1 MTQQLCA
8 SAASPRFDHAVS
20 LAADVCCLKYVSGAR
35 EEALHRLG
43 IKSVEDLL
51 LHIPYRYLDF
61 CHVYTIEDAPV
72 GDVVTVVAEVDRVQN
87 KAHTR
92 IPVTE
97 VSLIDETGV
106 INAAFFRQPWI
117 SRQLAVGDR
126 LALIGKI
133 EFSYGFKQMK
143 SPHFEKLD
151 SGQVAGS
158 IQPVHYVSSGISV
171 AWMRRIVSTAFE
183 QLLPVADPI
192 PAELRVVRGL
202 MPRGQAYR
210 AMHFPHTFGERYL
223 ARRRLAYDEALYLQ
237 LALRLR
243 NDMNLLGV
251 APVAHIS
258 GEHTRALAA
267 ALPFKLSDEQQEA
280 VDQITADMCS
290 SERIMNRL
298 LLGDV
303 GTGKT
308 AVASFGLALVA
319 DTGTQACVMAP
330 TGVLAQQYS
339 VKVGP
344 LLSACGISWALLT
357 GATPKSE
364 RVDML
369 SRLASGELTVLFGT
383 QAVIQDDVE
392 FRALSLVVID
402 EQHRFGVRQRGMLA
416 EKAANPHLL
425 VMSATPIPRTLGL
438 LIYGDLDISI
448 LDELPPGRTPVKT
461 RCITGKKRRD
471 LYHFLDQEIGRGRQ
485 VYLVCPAIED
495 TPDGGLNAVK
505 SYYED
510 IAKAL
515 LPERRVGLMHGKL
528 KPKEKAAVMEDF
540 KAGRLD
546 ALVSTTVIEVG
557 VDVPNASVM
566 VIENAERY
574 GLSALHQLRGRVGR
588 GAAESWCFL
597 VSDNQSEN
605 VQKRLKF
612 LCSTTDGFAVAQYD
626 LETRG
631 PGDFFGSR
639 QHGLPTL
646 QIADLMNDTRTLHAA
661 QAEAVAMLAD
671 DPLLEAPEHALL
683 EQQVQQM
690 FEKAGAMN

>member
-1 MTQQLCA
+1 MPTENHTTLT
-8 SAASPRFDHAVS
+8 PDTPV
-20 LAADVCCLKYVSGAR
+20 
-35 EEALHRLG
+35 
-43 IKSVEDLL
+43 
-51 LHIPYRYLDF
+51 RYLKG
-61 CHVYTIEDAPV
+61 V
-72 GDVVTVVAEVDRVQN
+72 GPKTAER
-87 KAHTR
+87 
-92 IPVTE
+92 
-97 VSLIDETGV
+97 
-106 INAAFFRQPWI
+106 
-117 SRQLAVGDR
+117 
-126 LALIGKI
+126 
-133 EFSYGFKQMK
+133 
-143 SPHFEKLD
+143 FEKLGIVTLAD
-151 SGQVAGS
+151 LLCHYPRRYIDFTKPYSIAEAPADVECVVKAEVFAKPGGRILPGGRRMERITAGDD
-158 IQPVHYVSSGISV
+158 VSSLEITWFNNPYAAQKLQLGQEYYFQGIV
-171 AWMRRIVSTAFE
+171 TGGMLRRQMVNPQVRTAEQIKASPFE
-183 QLLPVADPI
+183 AVYPQTEGLTSNAIAKCVRQLLPH
-192 PAELRVVRGL
+192 AELLPDPLPPEMLAKYRLLSKADAVRAIHC
-202 MPRGQAYR
+202 PATEEQAY
-210 AMHFPHTFGERYL
+210 A
-223 ARRRLAYDEALYLQ
+223 ARRRLIYEELLVLQ
-237 LALRLR
+237 LGIGRMKNR
-243 NDMNLLGV
+243 G
-251 APVAHIS
+251 
-258 GEHTRALAA
+258 AA
-267 ALPFKLSDEQQEA
+267 ATGAPMQLADPSLFWASLPFSPTGAQRRA
-280 VDQITADMCS
+280 VSEILADMAGETS
-290 SERIMNRL
+290 MNRL
-298 LLGDV
+298 LQGDV
-303 GTGKT
+303 GSGKT
-308 AVASFGLALVA
+308 LVA
-319 DTGTQACVMAP
+319 AAAIWACIRAGYQAALLAP
-330 TGVLAQQYS
+330 TEILATQHAEGLNRMLAPFGMR
-339 VKVGP
+339 V
-344 LLSACGISWALLT
+344 ALLT
-357 GATPKSE
+357 GGMKAAARRTTLAAIRNNEADLVVGTHAILSE
-364 RVDML
+364 
-369 SRLASGELTVLFGT
+369 G
-383 QAVIQDDVE
+383 VE
-392 FRALSLVVID
+392 FARLGLAVID